1 LNVAGRGVHF
11 ALTDID
17 ERRLLDYERAAR
29 FERPVIFTAD
39 Q

>member
-1 LNVAGRGVHF
+1 MKVAGRGVYF
-11 ALTDID
+11 ALTDIG

-29 FERPVIFTAD
+29 SERPVIFTAD